1 MKTLTACRLCS
12 GPLRTILELAPTPP
26 ANALL
31 EAFDVYGIQE
41 RAIFDP
47 DAEPRYP
54 LTLAQC
60 DTCQHVQ
67 LRDILPPEL
76 LFSASYPYAAGTSPI
91 FRAHLEKLARETQRR
106 LFPDDLVVEIG
117 SNDGTLLGFFDPG
130 IRVLGVDPAGDLSA
144 AVTAM
149 GILTYPGFF
158 GQATARAI
166 VRSSGKA
173 AAIFALNCF
182 AHIDDLH
189 SVAEGVRTLLA
200 ETGVLI
206 VEVGYL
212 PDVVRTNNW
221 PVCYHEHLDI
231 WHLGPLI
238 RFWSDHGMTL
248 YDAERIDTQ
257 GGSIRYYV
265 SKGRKGATDRLHD
278 LLRAED
284 SLPAAL
290 AEWPERVAASRQ
302 AIGDA
307 VRGLKEAG
315 HTICGY
321 GASAKSTTLL
331 HACGLGRA
339 EIDCVFDLNPLKIGK
354 FTPGTHL
361 PIVATSELESR
372 NPDYVLMLSGN
383 FSEAIRGQHPNYAGK
398 WLEPLPMPRII
409 E

>member
-1 MKTLTACRLCS
+1 MKSLTACRHCS
-12 GPLRTILELAPTPP
+12 GPLRTILELEPTPP
-26 ANALL
+26 ANAL
-31 EAFDVYGIQE
+31 ETQSEVGHGVAWIEY
-41 RAIFDP
+41 P
-47 DAEPRYP
+47 TYP

-60 DTCQHVQ
+60 ETCRHVQ
-67 LRDILPPEL
+67 LREVLPPEL
-76 LFSASYPYAAGTSPI
+76 LFTADYPYSSGTSPV
-91 FRAHLEKLARETQRR
+91 FRAHLERLARDTQRR

-117 SNDGTLLGFFDPG
+117 SNDGTLLRCFDPG
-130 IRVLGVDPAGDLSA
+130 LRVLGVDPAGDLSA

-158 GQATARAI
+158 GQATAKAI

-173 AAIFALNCF
+173 AAIFALNVT

-212 PDVVRTNNW
+212 PDVVRTNNF
-221 PVCYHEHLDI
+221 PALYHEHLDV

-238 RFWSDHGMTL
+238 KFWSDHGMTL

-265 SKGRKGATDRLHD
+265 GKGRRASTDRLHD
-278 LLRAED
+278 LLRAEE

-302 AIGDA
+302 SIGDA
-307 VRGLKEAG
+307 IKGLKEAG
-315 HTICGY
+315 HSICGY

-339 EIDCVFDLNPLKIGK
+339 QIDFICDLAPSKIGK
-354 FTPGTHL
+354 FTPGTHVA
-361 PIVATSELESR
+361 IVAPSELEKR
-372 NPDYVLMLSGN
+372 KPDYCICLSGN
-383 FSEAIRGQHPNYAGK
+383 FAESIRSQHPGYSGK
-398 WLEPLPMPRII
+398 WVELLPEVRVI